1 MGIPVTE
8 HRDFATTSP
17 PHCAAVPHI
26 WSRFVDAFVDFAV
39 GGHVLAG
46 RAKDSPR
53 WTRQSG
59 AFDPATDQSGTS
71 NVDRAAK
78 PEGSEASGTRDQET
92 ISVNQTESVSP
103 GDTDG
108 PPPLATVLPAADRV
122 VAIGDIHG
130 DIAKARQ
137 ALRTAGL
144 IDGQDR
150 WTGKSTVLV
159 QVGDLL
165 DRGGQELAVVY
176 LFEKL
181 RREARQAGGAVHV
194 LLGNHETGNFEG
206 WFRYATREGR
216 KDFQRWAAWERLGV
230 GLRAACEG
238 GRVSPDPLAS
248 VSERVRPELR
258 ARMAAL
264 SPGSPLLQRFFAGNP
279 SVLRLGSTVFVHGG
293 LLPEHVQYGLERIN
307 REGQEWILSPAR
319 RPDGLPERGP
329 HFFHTKNAVV
339 WVREYSHTDPSICD
353 CRLLERTLE
362 MLPGSMRMV
371 MGHTIQ
377 QPGGINATCKGKA
390 IRVDVGM
397 SEGCGGA
404 EAEVLEIRKDREVWV
419 VRAAE
424 EAAGKPAKAHVLAG
438 TEVPADKHGFWGKLR
453 EAMGTRVA

>member
-8 HRDFATTSP
+8 HRDFATP
-17 PHCAAVPHI
+17 PLSHCTAVPHI

-53 WTRQSG
+53 WTQPVPSG
-59 AFDPATDQSGTS
+59 TLDPASDQSGTS
-71 NVDRAAK
+71 N
-78 PEGSEASGTRDQET
+78 ET
-92 ISVNQTESVSP
+92 DSVRQR
-103 GDTDG
+103 DTDG
-108 PPPLATVLPAADRV
+108 PPQLTTVLPAADRV

-216 KDFQRWAAWERLGV
+216 RDFQRWAAWERLGV
-230 GLRAACEG
+230 GFRAACEG
-238 GRVSPDPLAS
+238 
-248 VSERVRPELR
+248 
-258 ARMAAL
+258 
-264 SPGSPLLQRFFAGNP
+264 
-279 SVLRLGSTVFVHGG
+279 
-293 LLPEHVQYGLERIN
+293 
-307 REGQEWILSPAR
+307 
-319 RPDGLPERGP
+319 
-329 HFFHTKNAVV
+329 
-339 WVREYSHTDPSICD
+339 EYSHTDPSICD

-362 MLPGSMRMV
+362 MLPGSMRMI

-377 QPGGINATCKGKA
+377 QPGGINTTCKGKA

-397 SEGCGGA
+397 SGGCGGA
-404 EAEVLEIRKDREVWV
+404 EAEILEIRKDREVWV

-424 EAAGKPAKAHVLAG
+424 ELAGKPAKAHVLAG